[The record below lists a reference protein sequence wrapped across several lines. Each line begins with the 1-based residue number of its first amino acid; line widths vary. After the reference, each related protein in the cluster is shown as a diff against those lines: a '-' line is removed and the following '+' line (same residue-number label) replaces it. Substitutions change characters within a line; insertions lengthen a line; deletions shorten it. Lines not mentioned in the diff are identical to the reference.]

1 MYPQTH
7 RLNASRAQPPKSGK
21 LGDWRRIAEPQA
33 ALLFELAR
41 YDRRERVPEHRRPI
55 RAIAKAII
63 EGRRAWPRELLP
75 WKLWRELTYT
85 HGQGRLPPWED
96 EANLTRPQRD
106 SLRALEREWERDDA
120 RWVAESQRRDRIAEL
135 LA

>member
-1 MYPQTH
+1 MPSRTE
-7 RLNASRAQPPKSGK
+7 LASRETQPPKSGK

-41 YDRRERVPEHRRPI
+41 YDRQERVPEHRRAL
-55 RAIAKAII
+55 RGLAKAII

-75 WKLWRELTYT
+75 WKLWRELR
-85 HGQGRLPPWED
+85 GEDNAWED
-96 EANLTRPQRD
+96 VSNLTRPQRER
-106 SLRALEREWERDDA
+106 LRAEDRAWERD
-120 RWVAESQRRDRIAEL
+120 SRRRTRIAEL

>member
-1 MYPQTH
+1 MRTPD
-7 RLNASRAQPPKSGK
+7 LASPKRQPPTSTK

-41 YDRRERVPEHRRPI
+41 YERSERVPEHRRPI

-75 WKLWRELTYT
+75 WKLWRELR
-85 HGQGRLPPWED
+85 GEDNAWED
-96 EANLTRPQRD
+96 AANLTRPQRD
-106 SLRALEREWERDDA
+106 RLRAEDEAWERDG
-120 RWVAESQRRDRIAEL
+120 QRRNRIAEL